1 MKIEY
6 RKQTDNEQEP
16 WQLLTNID
24 ELIWTGVYA
33 LRVSDDDG
41 SLNLPFRF
49 GNDDTVTLVV
59 KDHSRT
65 GRLDEGRTIVQTITY
80 VDSTTGNVFAY
91 TRTCY
96 NAANTYHWNYWSL
109 ATEGEAVID
118 IPKATNASLGGV
130 IVGDGLTV
138 DADGKVSLAVNSIG
152 EENLTPTLNAKLSD
166 AMDAAHLTGL
176 FTFNSSLPLKYG
188 ALLKNESP
196 YHGTN
201 LRVYTPRILAN
212 GEQLLLGAG
221 YLISACKIFNGDTET
236 SFTKDLNTNLYSLD
250 AKGFYYQF
258 EFKKSDQTAFSDEE
272 LLQVVKYYQPNHPV
286 WTKDS
291 HIDRFITP
299 GSYYISGQHTSE
311 ADGLP
316 IADVALGRTFHAR
329 LQVLDSSATG
339 TGYANDKC
347 ITQILALGNSASG
360 DIYVRTGRA
369 ASEGELA
376 CGNGWNAW
384 GKLQQNVGVGQVTSL
399 NTFVENGV
407 YSGTYINGS
416 APIESFVMVV
426 INNYAVAT
434 ATGTV
439 RNVSQLK
446 YAVDVNGAFSYKVR
460 TGQGTNSVEWGEWS
474 DLDTVTTARIHDG
487 AVTATKLS
495 ADVRENVEKVPQLE
509 QNSAKEK
516 TALVNGDTIV
526 GLAREVY
533 SRQGK
538 TDTSTFLKR
547 TTAGG
552 TSISDGVATLKQIGG
567 NIVKNLVDGTLSDD
581 YYSGSIA
588 IITVSDGV
596 AKIVTSG
603 AATYGAFTIPDV
615 AKTGGHTYYAAVCC
629 CLVDGSHMELSFS
642 NGYEPLTRLFTT
654 KKWLLLSLRDVLTQ
668 DAIGTFSL
676 RACSSSVGVSAT
688 MFFTRPLLID
698 LTEMFGA
705 GNEPT
710 KEECDRMFACMD
722 SLPQGL
728 TVANPTAFVSTGYNQ
743 FNPANVI
750 NGKDIAE
757 NSIISGDKHIAVIEC
772 LPCKTGT
779 GENNGY
785 VIGYGEGDGWS
796 DEGIEVY
803 LSPLNPIT
811 TDGELYMHKLSKD
824 DTTSTYVPQIKGYLL
839 VVTPTTDK
847 LCAHLLWSG
856 DRDSR
861 DYESFVE
868 SVVSLPD
875 IPQMSEWG
883 LAGIR
888 ANGIIAADRIDLDKM
903 VYCKRIGRIDL
914 GDLDY
919 STFITTTNEGDE
931 YRMFSSVSLKGVVS
945 NSIYYQRGNAQCGE
959 LTNVPALSVKNFMPN
974 LSYRIYT
981 DGTIYIRH
989 DSCNSVSELI
999 SIIKG
1004 MNLYYELATPEEY
1017 PILTKSA
1024 PNYIGS
1030 DYGVEEF
1037 AGSKVPLA
1045 ANILFYMRSLVSETR
1060 NFLDRLMAGLG
1071 VSDATAAA
1079 DKIISAVVPSVAP
1092 ESE

>member
-24 ELIWTGVYA
+24 ELIWNGVYA

-41 SLNLPFRF
+41 SLNFPFRF

-59 KDHSRT
+59 KDHSHA

-91 TRTCY
+91 TRACY

-130 IVGDGLTV
+130 IIGDGLTV

-272 LLQVVKYYQPNHPV
+272 LSQVVKYYQPNHPV

-399 NTFVENGV
+399 NTFVENGI

-495 ADVRENVEKVPQLE
+495 ADVRENVEKVPRLE

-567 NIVKNLVDGTLSDD
+567 NIVKNVVSDSINAVHVKTEFISNLYYLTSNSGTNASSSYLTVATSVLVDSHKYYVNLYVNTNNDVSILWGTSNFSSAVERTVIKKSGNRWYDISSLVTLKNKESD
-581 YYSGSIA
+581 SLVIFPFG
-588 IITVSDGV
+588 
-596 AKIVTSG
+596 TSG
-603 AATYGAFTIPDV
+603 VLSGEEV
-615 AKTGGHTYYAAVCC
+615 A
-629 CLVDGSHMELSFS
+629 
-642 NGYEPLTRLFTT
+642 
-654 KKWLLLSLRDVLTQ
+654 LLSPILMV
-668 DAIGTFSL
+668 
-676 RACSSSVGVSAT
+676 
-688 MFFTRPLLID
+688 D

-710 KEECDRMFACMD
+710 KEECDRMFACMGT
-722 SLPQGL
+722 LPQGL

-750 NGKDIAE
+750 NSKDIAE
-757 NSIISGDKHIAVIEC
+757 NNIISGDKHIAVIEC
-772 LPCKTGT
+772 LPCKVGT

-824 DTTSTYVPQIKGYLL
+824 DTTNTYVPQIKGYLF

-861 DYESFVE
+861 DYEPFVE

-883 LAGIR
+883 LAGI
-888 ANGIIAADRIDLDKM
+888 AWNKEYIQDTIDLEKNE
-903 VYCKRIGRIDL
+903 YCKRVFILNFKDRTWYNNGNLFYADFGDVGVRNMIICNGYARTTYNMAYLPDDKTIMYSGQYVYIHDL
-914 GDLDY
+914 SFSGNITGFRDY
-919 STFITTTNEGDE
+919 IKDKFAYIA
-931 YRMFSSVSLKGVVS
+931 V
-945 NSIYYQRGNAQCGE
+945 NAKE
-959 LTNVPALSVKNFMPN
+959 T
-974 LSYRIYT
+974 
-981 DGTIYIRH
+981 
-989 DSCNSVSELI
+989 
-999 SIIKG
+999 
-1004 MNLYYELATPEEY
+1004 Y
-1017 PILTKSA
+1017 PIVTKAA

-1079 DKIISAVVPSVAP
+1079 DKIISSVMPSVAP

>member
-24 ELIWTGVYA
+24 ELIWNGVYA

-59 KDHSRT
+59 KDHSHA

-130 IVGDGLTV
+130 IIGDGLTV

-272 LLQVVKYYQPNHPV
+272 LSQVVKYYQPNHPV
-286 WTKDS
+286 WTQDS

-399 NTFVENGV
+399 NTFVENGI

-495 ADVRENVEKVPQLE
+495 ADVRENVEKIPQLE

-567 NIVKNLVDGTLSDD
+567 NILKNIVDGEFE
-581 YYSGSIA
+581 GA
-588 IITVSDGV
+588 IVNRATASYNNGV
-596 AKIVTSG
+596 CKIVTDKTE
-603 AATYGAFTIPDV
+603 ATSLYGDLSYGYEPIA
-615 AKTGGHTYYAAVCC
+615 GHTYYS
-629 CLVDGSHMELSFS
+629 CLQIYNVDCKNVRVSINGGYDTGESIEKNKWVFLSYHGIPRVYS
-642 NGYEPLTRLFTT
+642 VKQT
-654 KKWLLLSLRDVLTQ
+654 K
-668 DAIGTFSL
+668 I
-676 RACSSSVGVSAT
+676 RAYNNSKADENNIYGGNTCYVKNWFA
-688 MFFTRPLLID
+688 ID
-698 LTEMFGA
+698 LTEIYGA

-710 KEECDRMFACMD
+710 KEECDKMFACMD
-722 SLPQGL
+722 ALPQGL
-728 TVANPTAFVSTGYNQ
+728 TVATPTAFVSTGYNQ

-750 NGKDIAE
+750 NSKDIAE
-757 NSIISGDKHIAVIEC
+757 NNIISGDKHIAVIEC
-772 LPCKTGT
+772 LPCKVGT

-796 DEGIEVY
+796 NEGIEVY

-824 DTTSTYVPQIKGYLL
+824 DTTNTYVPQIKGYLF

-861 DYESFVE
+861 DYEPFVE

-883 LAGIR
+883 LAGI
-888 ANGIIAADRIDLDKM
+888 AWNKEYIQDTIDLEKNE
-903 VYCKRIGRIDL
+903 YCKRVFILNFKDRTWYNNGNLFYADFGDVGVRNMIICNGYARTTYNMAYLPDDKTIMYSGQYVYIHDL
-914 GDLDY
+914 SFSGNITGFRDY
-919 STFITTTNEGDE
+919 IKDKFAYIA
-931 YRMFSSVSLKGVVS
+931 V
-945 NSIYYQRGNAQCGE
+945 NAKE
-959 LTNVPALSVKNFMPN
+959 T
-974 LSYRIYT
+974 
-981 DGTIYIRH
+981 
-989 DSCNSVSELI
+989 
-999 SIIKG
+999 
-1004 MNLYYELATPEEY
+1004 Y
-1017 PILTKSA
+1017 PMVTKAA

-1079 DKIISAVVPSVAP
+1079 DKIISSVMPSVAP

>member
-1 MKIEY
+1 MESTTMEINCWELKNGKEIP
-6 RKQTDNEQEP
+6 EP
-16 WQLLTNID
+16 STTTLNGFEWNARFRMT
-24 ELIWTGVYA
+24 
-33 LRVSDDDG
+33 VSNDDG
-41 SLNLPFRF
+41 SLGLPFIF
-49 GNDDTVTLVV
+49 AADDTAILTVEKSEQEGKHTGNKKIKQVISCVPRSLGTEIVC
-59 KDHSRT
+59 SRT
-65 GRLDEGRTIVQTITY
+65 RSYDGNEHVWSAWEITSANSGVDVEWDMNADINTY
-80 VDSTTGNVFAY
+80 V
-91 TRTCY
+91 
-96 NAANTYHWNYWSL
+96 
-109 ATEGEAVID
+109 TEG
-118 IPKATNASLGGV
+118 
-130 IVGDGLTV
+130 
-138 DADGKVSLAVNSIG
+138 
-152 EENLTPTLNAKLSD
+152 
-166 AMDAAHLTGL
+166 
-176 FTFNSSLPLKYG
+176 
-188 ALLKNESP
+188 
-196 YHGTN
+196 
-201 LRVYTPRILAN
+201 
-212 GEQLLLGAG
+212 
-221 YLISACKIFNGDTET
+221 IFN
-236 SFTKDLNTNLYSLD
+236 
-250 AKGFYYQF
+250 
-258 EFKKSDQTAFSDEE
+258 
-272 LLQVVKYYQPNHPV
+272 
-286 WTKDS
+286 
-291 HIDRFITP
+291 IT
-299 GSYYISGQHTSE
+299 GERLSA

-316 IADVALGRTFHAR
+316 IENSAPGHTIHAR
-329 LQVLDSSATG
+329 LTVLDSSITG
-339 TGYANDKC
+339 SGDNDDKC
-347 ITQILALGNSASG
+347 ITQILALSNRTGG
-360 DIYVRTGRA
+360 DGDVYIRTGRA
-369 ASEGELA
+369 SIKNQLA
-376 CGNGWNAW
+376 GGSGWEPW
-384 GKLQQNVGVGQVTSL
+384 GKLQQNVQVGQVTSL
-399 NTFVENGV
+399 DGFTGNGMYSGV
-407 YSGTYINGS
+407 YTDGTLF
-416 APIESFVMVV
+416 ETFVMVV
-426 INNYAVAT
+426 INNYAVAG
-434 ATGTV
+434 ATGNV
-439 RNVSQLK
+439 RCISQFK
-446 YAVDVNGAFSYKVR
+446 YALNVNSNFSYKTR
-460 TGQGTNSVEWGEWS
+460 TGRGGSTVEWGSWV
-474 DLDTVTTARIHDG
+474 DLGAATTTDIQDNSITVQKLSTALQEQINQNTANATKSANG
-487 AVTATKLS
+487 AYWTSGPNAVTLNINKNNGTVGWQTLPAATT
-495 ADVRENVEKVPQLE
+495 EKAGVMTAEDRKE
-509 QNSAKEK
+509 QVKK
-516 TALVNGDTIV
+516 TPLLNGDTIV

-538 TDTSTFLKR
+538 VDTATFLKR

-588 IITVSDGV
+588 TITVSDGV

-615 AKTGGHTYYAAVCC
+615 AKKSGHTYYAAVCC

-710 KEECDRMFACMD
+710 KEECDKMFACMGA
-722 SLPQGL
+722 LPQGL
-728 TVANPTAFVSTGYNQ
+728 TVATPTALVSTGYNQ

-824 DTTSTYVPQIKGYLL
+824 DTTNTYVPQIKGYLL

-861 DYESFVE
+861 DYEPFVE
-868 SVVSLPD
+868 SIVSLPA

-883 LAGIR
+883 LAGLCSNVGANAVYDTIDLENKAYIR
-888 ANGIIAADRIDLDKM
+888 KIGSKIIKELTWETALATANGITYRYFFTPDKM
-903 VYCKRIGRIDL
+903 MQ
-914 GDLDY
+914 
-919 STFITTTNEGDE
+919 TNSKCLLQGYGKVKQE
-931 YRMFSSVSLKGVVS
+931 
-945 NSIYYQRGNAQCGE
+945 
-959 LTNVPALSVKNFMPN
+959 ALSVKELENMTFMA
-974 LSYRIYT
+974 YDTGRIYLRN
-981 DGTIYIRH
+981 DNCSTINDFLASEGQKLVFY
-989 DSCNSVSELI
+989 ELI
-999 SIIKG
+999 I
-1004 MNLYYELATPEEY
+1004 PEEY
-1017 PILTKSA
+1017 PIVAKAA

-1037 AGSKVPLA
+1037 AGGKVPLA

-1071 VSDATAAA
+1071 TSDATAVADRIVAA
-1079 DKIISAVVPSVAP
+1079 VAASEQPTVVSDEQMA
-1092 ESE
+1092 E